1 MNKVTRDI
9 NKWFPELSADQAL
22 DVHLTLMTTDI
33 DFSGA
38 TNYELKQ
45 AALEVIRSTAPD
57 VYRAYFTKAK
67 EKEKGYLHGAEGLPA
82 TSVHPL
88 YTKMYE
94 MGQRHVKD
102 SKNV

>member
-22 DVHLTLMTTDI
+22 DVHMALMATDI
-33 DFSGA
+33 DFSSA
-38 TNYELKQ
+38 TNYELKM

-67 EKEKGYLHGAEGLPA
+67 EKEKGYLHGAEGLPPS
-82 TSVHPL
+82 SVHPL
-88 YTKMYE
+88 YVKMYT

>member
-9 NKWFPELSADQAL
+9 NKWFPELSAEQAL
-22 DVHLTLMTTDI
+22 DVHMALMATDI
-33 DFSGA
+33 DFSSA

-45 AALEVIRSTAPD
+45 AALGVIRTAAPD

-88 YTKMYE
+88 YTKMFE
-94 MGQRHVKD
+94 MGQRHIKD

>member
-9 NKWFPELSADQAL
+9 NKWFPELSAEQAL
-22 DVHLTLMTTDI
+22 DVHMTLMTTDI
-33 DFSGA
+33 DFSSA

-45 AALEVIRSTAPD
+45 AALGVIRTAAPD
-57 VYRAYFTKAK
+57 VYRAYFEKDKARTL
-67 EKEKGYLHGAEGLPA
+67 GYLHGAENLPA

-88 YTKMYE
+88 YVKMYA
-94 MGQRHVKD
+94 MGQRHIKD